1 MRKYLNPE
9 IIIKMLDFE
18 DVTTESGVAAVDV
31 AMAAMEGDATL
42 EVDKILVME

>member
-18 DVTTESGVAAVDV
+18 DVTTESGVAAVDI
-31 AMAAMEGDATL
+31 AMADMQNNAEID
-42 EVDKILVME
+42 VDKILVME